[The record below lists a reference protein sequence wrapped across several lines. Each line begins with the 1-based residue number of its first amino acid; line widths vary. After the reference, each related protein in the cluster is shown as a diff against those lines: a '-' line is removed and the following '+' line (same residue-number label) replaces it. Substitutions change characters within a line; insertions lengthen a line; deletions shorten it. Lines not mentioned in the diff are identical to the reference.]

1 MLVWD
6 QQVVISII
14 PEGES
19 MIKGLDHIA
28 IAVKNIEETLAVYGP
43 ILGMKIQRTKV
54 VEQQKVRISILKAGD
69 TKIEL
74 LEPLSDESTVA
85 KFLQN
90 RGEGLHHIALEVS
103 NIDDHLKDLKD
114 KGMTLIDEKP
124 RPGAEARKIA
134 FIHPKSTKNVLI
146 ELVEH

>member
-1 MLVWD
+1 
-6 QQVVISII
+6 
-14 PEGES
+14 

-28 IAVKNIEETLAVYGP
+28 IAVRNIEETLAIYGP
-43 ILGMKIQRTKV
+43 VLGMKIEHTKI
-54 VEQQKVRISILKAGD
+54 VEQQKVRIAILRAGD

-74 LEPLSDESTVA
+74 LEPLSSESTVA

-103 NIDDHLKDLKD
+103 DIENHLKDLKS
-114 KGMTLIDEKP
+114 KGITLIDEKP

-146 ELVEH
+146 ELAEH

>member
-1 MLVWD
+1 
-6 QQVVISII
+6 
-14 PEGES
+14 
-19 MIKGLDHIA
+19 MIKGLDHVA
-28 IAVKNIEETLAVYGP
+28 IAVSNIEETLAIYGP
-43 ILGMKIQRTKV
+43 VLGLKIEHTKV
-54 VEQQKVRISILKAGD
+54 VEQQKVRIAMLKAGD

-74 LEPLSDESTVA
+74 IEPLSSDSTVA

-90 RGEGLHHIALEVS
+90 RGEGIHHIALEVS
-103 NIDDHLKDLKD
+103 NIEDHLNSLKE

-134 FIHPKSTKNVLI
+134 FIHPKSTRNALI

>member
-1 MLVWD
+1 
-6 QQVVISII
+6 
-14 PEGES
+14 

-28 IAVKNIEETLAVYGP
+28 IAVRNIEETLAIYGP
-43 ILGMKIQRTKV
+43 VLGMKIEHTKV

-74 LEPLSDESTVA
+74 LEPLSSESTVA

-103 NIDDHLKDLKD
+103 NIDDQLKDLKD
-114 KGMTLIDEKP
+114 KGITLIDEKS

>member
-103 NIDDHLKDLKD
+103 NLDDHLKDLKD

>member
-6 QQVVISII
+6 QQVLISII
-14 PEGES
+14 PEGEL
-19 MIKGLDHIA
+19 MIRGLDHIA
-28 IAVKNIEETLAVYGP
+28 IAVRNIEETVAVYGP
-43 ILGMKIQRTKV
+43 VLGMKIEHTKV
-54 VEQQKVRISILKAGD
+54 VEQQKVRISILRAGD

-74 LEPLSDESTVA
+74 LEPLSDESAVA
-85 KFLQN
+85 KFLQSH
-90 RGEGLHHIALEVS
+90 GEGLHHIALEVS
-103 NIDDHLKDLKD
+103 SIDDHLKDLKD

-124 RPGAEARKIA
+124 RPGAEAKKIA

>member
-90 RGEGLHHIALEVS
+90 HGEGLHHIALEVS

>member
-1 MLVWD
+1 
-6 QQVVISII
+6 
-14 PEGES
+14 

-28 IAVKNIEETLAVYGP
+28 IAVRNIEETLAIYGP
-43 ILGMKIQRTKV
+43 VLGMKIEHTKV
-54 VEQQKVRISILKAGD
+54 VEQQKVRVAILRAGD

-74 LEPLSDESTVA
+74 LEPLSSESAVA

-103 NIDDHLKDLKD
+103 DIENHLKDLKD
-114 KGMTLIDEKP
+114 KGITLIDEKP

>member
-1 MLVWD
+1 
-6 QQVVISII
+6 
-14 PEGES
+14 

-28 IAVKNIEETLAVYGP
+28 IAVRNIEETLAIYGP
-43 ILGMKIQRTKV
+43 VLGMKIEHTKV
-54 VEQQKVRISILKAGD
+54 VEQQKVRIAILRAGD

-74 LEPLSDESTVA
+74 LEPLSSESTVA

-103 NIDDHLKDLKD
+103 DIENHLKDLKS
-114 KGMTLIDEKP
+114 KGIALIDEKP

-146 ELVEH
+146 ELAEH

>member
-1 MLVWD
+1 
-6 QQVVISII
+6 
-14 PEGES
+14 
-19 MIKGLDHIA
+19 MINALDHIA
-28 IAVKNIEETLAVYGP
+28 IAVRNIEETVAIYGP
-43 ILGMKIQRTKV
+43 VLGMKFESTKV

-74 LEPLSDESTVA
+74 LEPLSDESAVA
-85 KFLQN
+85 KFLQS

-103 NIDDHLKDLKD
+103 NIDDHLRDLKD
-114 KGMTLIDEKP
+114 KGIALIDEKP

>member
-1 MLVWD
+1 MV
-6 QQVVISII
+6 SII
-14 PEGES
+14 SEGKS

-28 IAVKNIEETLAVYGP
+28 IAVRNIEETLAIYGP
-43 ILGMKIQRTKV
+43 VLGMKIEHTKV

-74 LEPLSDESTVA
+74 LEPLSSESTVA

-103 NIDDHLKDLKD
+103 NIDDQLKDLKD
-114 KGMTLIDEKP
+114 KGITLIDEKS